1 MVGEDDTGSREREVV
16 RRDLRRQVVGAQ
28 PVPDEDDHAPLGR
41 CVRPLRA
48 QVAGERQQHDGEG
61 NEENKRS
68 RFHGSPPMTPAMTVR
83 HLRNPLL
90 PARGLIQLG
99 RRLRQSL
106 QSSHPRGFR
115 GRYARDT
122 AGSHMLAY
130 KDLTR
135 RRDTE
140 TRLCVKRTFR
150 ALNAYYASD
159 PRARL
164 TGG

>member
-1 MVGEDDTGSREREVV
+1 LFFDINAERLAADTAYGSGANLNWLVDKSKHDDGTFSREDFTFDKERNVYVCPAGKVLTTTGKLV
-16 RRDLRRQVVGAQ
+16 RVAHRGKTLVSGAR
-28 PVPDEDDHAPLGR
+28 L
-41 CVRPLRA
+41 VRP
-48 QVAGERQQHDGEG
+48 
-61 NEENKRS
+61 S
-68 RFHGSPPMTPAMTVR
+68 
-83 HLRNPLL
+83 NP
-90 PARGLIQLG
+90 R
-99 RRLRQSL
+99 
-106 QSSHPRGFR
+106 
-115 GRYARDT
+115 
-122 AGSHMLAY
+122 SHMLAY

>member
-1 MVGEDDTGSREREVV
+1 
-16 RRDLRRQVVGAQ
+16 
-28 PVPDEDDHAPLGR
+28 
-41 CVRPLRA
+41 
-48 QVAGERQQHDGEG
+48 
-61 NEENKRS
+61 
-68 RFHGSPPMTPAMTVR
+68 
-83 HLRNPLL
+83 
-90 PARGLIQLG
+90 
-99 RRLRQSL
+99 
-106 QSSHPRGFR
+106 
-115 GRYARDT
+115 
-122 AGSHMLAY
+122 MLAY

>member
-1 MVGEDDTGSREREVV
+1 MDAILGNCVGVIET
-16 RRDLRRQVVGAQ
+16 A
-28 PVPDEDDHAPLGR
+28 
-41 CVRPLRA
+41 LRA
-48 QVAGERQQHDGEG
+48 HFA
-61 NEENKRS
+61 
-68 RFHGSPPMTPAMTVR
+68 P
-83 HLRNPLL
+83 
-90 PARGLIQLG
+90 
-99 RRLRQSL
+99 
-106 QSSHPRGFR
+106 
-115 GRYARDT
+115 
-122 AGSHMLAY
+122 HMLAY